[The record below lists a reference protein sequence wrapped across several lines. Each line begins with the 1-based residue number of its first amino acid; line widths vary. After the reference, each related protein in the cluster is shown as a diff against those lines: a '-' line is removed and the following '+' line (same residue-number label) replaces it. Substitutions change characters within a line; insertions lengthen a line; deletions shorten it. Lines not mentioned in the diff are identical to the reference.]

1 MYHSIA
7 IASGKG
13 GTGKT
18 TIAVGLYNVLAGKVG
33 TDKTSFDEAFD
44 HTYDVTDVV
53 LTDCDVEE
61 PNDKLFFDQLELKD
75 AFEIS
80 KKVPVISKSKCTYCR
95 KCAEYCEFNA
105 IVVLPPA
112 EYTAVNNDL
121 CHSCGACLVACEYD
135 AISEVDEHIGH
146 VNTFADSNGKITLN
160 EGRLKIGST
169 MQTML
174 IRETKKRVK
183 QTDGL
188 EIFDAPPG
196 SSCPVVETIADTDY
210 VVLVA
215 EPTPFGLHDMM
226 LMVEILQEMEMPFGI
241 VKNKAGLGDRSIYE
255 YIQKNQLTLLA
266 EIPFSREF
274 AQVYASGDMRKTPPI
289 IQNTFNQV
297 AEKIMSQF

>member
-1 MYHSIA
+1 MHHSIA

-18 TIAVGLYNVLAGKVG
+18 TIAVGLYNVLSGKG
-33 TDKTSFDEAFD
+33 KTGKKNEAI
-44 HTYDVTDVV
+44 DVV
-53 LTDCDVEE
+53 LADCDVEE
-61 PNDKLFFDQLELKD
+61 PNDKLFFDHLELKN
-75 AFEIS
+75 AIEIS
-80 KKVPVISKSKCTYCR
+80 KKVPVISKSNCTYCR
-95 KCAEYCEFNA
+95 KCVEYCEFNA

-135 AISEVDEHIGH
+135 AITEVDEHIGH

-188 EIFDAPPG
+188 IIFDAPPG

-210 VVLVA
+210 VILVA
-215 EPTPFGLHDMM
+215 EPTPFGLHDMT
-226 LMVEILQEMEMPFGI
+226 LMVEILQEMEIPFGI
-241 VKNKAGLGDRSIYE
+241 VINKAGLGDKSIYE
-255 YIQKNQLTLLA
+255 YIQKNKLTLLA

-297 AEKIMSQF
+297 AEKIMNQF